1 MKVIMIAVWVNVL
14 LQNDLSS
21 PSGCWDVLGSG
32 ALLLIASV
40 IECAVHPCCSVITSC
55 LPFVVFKH
63 LRLGAF
69 YLFHVCSKPQPLQ
82 IPYIEP
88 CTHEKSMVAPET
100 WACALCPSLQAGISP
115 QILRPAR
122 EGWTETLLSGSVHQG
137 KMLIKSLLCGNAV
150 RGSKISLCL

>member
-1 MKVIMIAVWVNVL
+1 MIVVWVYVL
-14 LQNDLSS
+14 LQNELSF

-32 ALLLIASV
+32 ALWLIAST

-69 YLFHVCSKPQPLQ
+69 YLFHVCSEPQPLQ

-88 CTHEKSMVAPET
+88 YTHGKSVVP
-100 WACALCPSLQAGISP
+100 
-115 QILRPAR
+115 LRPQPA
-122 EGWTETLLSGSVHQG
+122 LSTSVCRQA
-137 KMLIKSLLCGNAV
+137 SLLRSSDRLGRAGPRPCYQPLFIRA
-150 RGSKISLCL
+150 RCLSSPYYTGML